1 MPLTYRN
8 IVVLTGAG
16 ISAESGI
23 RTFRDQNGLW
33 ENHRIEDVATPE
45 GFHRNPALVQQ
56 FYNLRRAQLQD
67 PAVQPNAAHLALA
80 DFERQH
86 VAAGGHFLLITQNVD
101 NLHQRA
107 GSQHLI
113 TMHGQLQKALCS
125 RSRRSRHW
133 PGNLTEQDRCDC
145 CTPPQALRPDIVW
158 FGEIPYQL
166 DECFAALAQADLF
179 ISIGTSGQVYPAAGF
194 TQAAAEAG
202 AQTLELNLEKTSNH
216 FDEGHYGPASKVVP
230 ALLQSLLNSN

>member
-1 MPLTYRN
+1 MPLPYRN
-8 IVVLTGAG
+8 IVILTGAG

-45 GFHRNPALVQQ
+45 GFRRNPALVHQ

-67 PAVQPNAAHLALA
+67 PTVQPNAAHRALA
-80 DFERQH
+80 DFEQQH
-86 VAAGGHFLLITQNVD
+86 LAAGGRFLLISQNVD

-107 GSQHLI
+107 GSQNLLHL
-113 TMHGQLQKALCS
+113 HGQLQRVLCS
-125 RSRRSRHW
+125 RSRLSRDW
-133 PGNLTEQDRCDC
+133 SGDLTEQDRCDC

-158 FGEIPYQL
+158 FGEIPYRL

-202 AQTLELNLEKTSNH
+202 AHTLELNLEKTSSH
-216 FDEGHYGPASKVVP
+216 FAAGHYGVASQVVP
-230 ALLQSLLNSN
+230 AYLHSLLNNS